1 MEDKTTYEEH
11 DHRHVDDITRQETQ
25 DTFNQRHI
33 ANVTGV
39 DSDTIDKS
47 YWISPRFLGSVSAIV
62 FVANS
67 LFFGYAIPVNILNVI
82 NEDLGKHMW
91 NRTLRY
97 EMLIV
102 EQVPQP
108 TSRS

>member
-1 MEDKTTYEEH
+1 MTDKVAHDEDH
-11 DHRHVDDITRQETQ
+11 AHHVDDIARQQTK
-25 DTFNQRHI
+25 DTFNERHI

-82 NEDLGKHMW
+82 NEDLG
-91 NRTLRY
+91 
-97 EMLIV
+97 
-102 EQVPQP
+102 
-108 TSRS
+108 S